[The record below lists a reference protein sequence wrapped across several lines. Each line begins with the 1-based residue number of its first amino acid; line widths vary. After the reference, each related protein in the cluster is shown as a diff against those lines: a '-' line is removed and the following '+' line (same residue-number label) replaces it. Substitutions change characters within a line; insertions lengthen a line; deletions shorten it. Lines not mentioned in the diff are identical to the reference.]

1 MYDQN
6 ANNGNKGYF
15 DEKHHYQ
22 PSSSSD
28 HSYEYVF
35 SYGNP
40 TLRQTQG
47 NRRGGGRGWKVVL
60 IALLCTCLSFGA
72 GFGGA
77 LCARQ
82 WIADG
87 DGDTDSVHEAPGEDD
102 LNAENP
108 EDLLDKTDS
117 TPSIYGSAGED
128 VFSVSE
134 VVRMV
139 EDAVVVI
146 DVTVRST
153 SIFGGTTST
162 TGSGSGVIISENGYI
177 LTCNHVV
184 ENAES
189 VVVTLNSG
197 SRYEA
202 ALVGSDVASDLAVLQ
217 IQPQEPLTYARQGC
231 SADLVVGEKVVAIG
245 NPLGTLGGT
254 VTDGIISATERT
266 VSMNDG
272 TQMTLL
278 QTNAAINSGNSGG
291 GLFNLDGK
299 LIGIVNA
306 KYAAQGVEG
315 LAFAIPVDSAFVV
328 EQDLIRYGYVRG
340 VVDDGLTTL
349 DITEANLRYY
359 YYNFKIDTVGVYVVA
374 SEYCT
379 DLANKD
385 RIVSVNGTAVT
396 TTAELNGI
404 ISQHQVGDVLTVV
417 AVSSETGE
425 EITATLTLQEYVPDS
440 VKNNLK

>member
-1 MYDQN
+1 
-6 ANNGNKGYF
+6 
-15 DEKHHYQ
+15 
-22 PSSSSD
+22 
-28 HSYEYVF
+28 
-35 SYGNP
+35 
-40 TLRQTQG
+40 
-47 NRRGGGRGWKVVL
+47 
-60 IALLCTCLSFGA
+60 
-72 GFGGA
+72 
-77 LCARQ
+77 
-82 WIADG
+82 
-87 DGDTDSVHEAPGEDD
+87 
-102 LNAENP
+102 
-108 EDLLDKTDS
+108 
-117 TPSIYGSAGED
+117 
-128 VFSVSE
+128 
-134 VVRMV
+134 
-139 EDAVVVI
+139 
-146 DVTVRST
+146 
-153 SIFGGTTST
+153 
-162 TGSGSGVIISENGYI
+162 
-177 LTCNHVV
+177 
-184 ENAES
+184 
-189 VVVTLNSG
+189 
-197 SRYEA
+197 
-202 ALVGSDVASDLAVLQ
+202 
-217 IQPQEPLTYARQGC
+217 
-231 SADLVVGEKVVAIG
+231 VVAIG

-328 EQDLIRYGYVRG
+328 ERDLIRYGYVRG

-374 SEYCT
+374 SEYCA